1 MKSVYRTKP
10 AFKWTAAAL
19 LVFLLAA
26 MIPWAGRNAAEAAPG
41 SAGGRVVLD
50 PGFGYRSFWEPLAN
64 ELYKSS
70 PVTAYLPT
78 RLPDS
83 GSSYYG
89 ISSRLTKEGYA
100 IQLYKTDKAP
110 SAASTLPGAASPV
123 RNSRDVLIETSAGA
137 AQSSFPHGDTVLL
150 AKNGWTIYADS
161 SAAFTAS
168 RKRQLIQA
176 FSQAAKFAT
185 PLSADAKGIVN
196 VSGTGN
202 SAVYSAYW
210 SFDSKTGYKLVSHTS
225 LADFLSVLYSFR
237 PVINL
242 LGQADV
248 VLLPMD
254 SELNWRISSTTVF
267 HPRENKRTTLS
278 SAPLLIDGNPYF
290 PLKDAIAFIKGN
302 MQTVPAENAIYFSES
317 GYYNLLKL
325 HLKTGQVYKG
335 NQKVA
340 TIKVRK
346 ANGVTLVP
354 LRFLHEQLG
363 LVFSYSSAAKTGKIQ
378 HTGWFTNNRALQASG
393 DTLTLSVFGVGNFSY
408 ESSRF
413 GSFGSY
419 SYEQSKPPQG
429 YNGRKYAMY
438 RVSIPLLPG
447 DNEFVYRDSITG
459 RVINTIP
466 VGSALTA
473 ADISFRYSGNPS
485 YDSLAMALK
494 LTSSDGTSW
503 PAGYAETSSYADLS
517 GAITAGGNGFSSL
530 RLTLRPAHERE
541 SKAVSIPVA
550 KDGSFTYRIKP
561 EQGKGTYTATLYN
574 PPESLPFD
582 DFAAIVSFT
591 LVVK

>member
-1 MKSVYRTKP
+1 MKP
-10 AFKWTAAAL
+10 
-19 LVFLLAA
+19 
-26 MIPWAGRNAAEAAPG
+26 
-41 SAGGRVVLD
+41 
-50 PGFGYRSFWEPLAN
+50 
-64 ELYKSS
+64 
-70 PVTAYLPT
+70 
-78 RLPDS
+78 
-83 GSSYYG
+83 
-89 ISSRLTKEGYA
+89 
-100 IQLYKTDKAP
+100 
-110 SAASTLPGAASPV
+110 
-123 RNSRDVLIETSAGA
+123 RDILMETSAGA
-137 AQSSFPHGDTVLL
+137 AKPSFPHGDTVLL
-150 AKNGWTIYADS
+150 AKNGWTFYADS
-161 SAAFTAS
+161 SAAGTVS
-168 RKRQLIQA
+168 RKRQLIQT

-202 SAVYSAYW
+202 STVYSAYW
-210 SFDSKTGYKLVSHTS
+210 SFDGKTGYKLVSHTS

-242 LGQADV
+242 LDQADV
-248 VLLPMD
+248 VLLPLD
-254 SELNWRISSTTVF
+254 SELNWRIGSKTAF
-267 HPRENKRTTLS
+267 YPRENKRTTIS
-278 SAPLLIDGNPYF
+278 GAPFLIDGVPYF

-302 MQTVPAENAIYFSES
+302 MQTVPAENAVYFSEE
-317 GYYNLLKL
+317 GYYNQLKL
-325 HLKTGQVYKG
+325 YLKTGQVYKG
-335 NQKVA
+335 TQKIA
-340 TIKVRK
+340 TIKIRK

-363 LVFSYSSAAKTGKIQ
+363 LVFSYTPATQTGKIQ

-393 DTLTLSVFGVGNFSY
+393 DTLSLSVFGIGSFSY

-419 SYEQSKPPQG
+419 SYTQSKPPQG

-447 DNEFVYRDSITG
+447 DNAFVYRDSRTG
-459 RVINTIP
+459 RIISTIP
-466 VGSALTA
+466 VDSALTA

-485 YDSLAMALK
+485 YDSLALNLK

-530 RLTLRPAHERE
+530 RLTLRPAHGRV

-561 EQGKGTYTATLYN
+561 EQGKGTYTVTLYN
-574 PPESLPFD
+574 PPGSLPFD